1 MRLEGLGFERTA
13 EHAGRVRAGRVD
25 FRWVTAC
32 FTLVTV
38 LGSAF
43 PADAGSGRRRNTPE
57 PVGFQLFESPH
68 VNPIAL
74 SANGSQ
80 LYVALTTARRV
91 VVLSTAT
98 LGTLASIDVGVDPVA
113 IAVRPGHDEV
123 WVSNHVSDTVSVIDV
138 GAGSPTRFRVIDV
151 VQSFDAQGVTSFDE
165 PAGIAFSAD
174 GSQAFVALSSR
185 DEIAVIDADSRAVT
199 GRIPVRAQD
208 PRAIAVR
215 NGLLYVAAFESG
227 NRSELSA
234 CPLGG
239 TPPQCTLGA
248 SALVSFA
255 TNPNLPGEIK
265 NIVEDP
271 LVPDRDLFVY
281 DVATHAEVGV
291 ASGVGTLLYGLAVS
305 GSGRAFLAQ
314 TDARNAVNGLDGQN
328 LIDLD
333 NRMFSNQVAA
343 VSCSAGGCAAPQI
356 ADLEPPG
363 PTPATAMATPYG
375 IALSADDATL
385 VVTLAGSSRVATLD
399 AASLAVLDVLDLGAG
414 ASFGQQIP
422 RGVALRS
429 GASGAAQTAYV
440 LNAFENTVS
449 VIDASNRVAL
459 AETAKVPLAGDP
471 TPDAVRRGRIVFHS
485 GFASTSGTFSCGSCH
500 PDANVDQLLW
510 RIGGACSF
518 GACNGHDQ
526 PRTTMPI
533 RGLKD
538 TLPLHWDGA
547 LGDPF
552 GGPNGAVGGGVN
564 LPPSCAVGGPD
575 GDLDCFLDLV
585 LSSLSGVMCDQTGP
599 CPPGGNVTTAQQRS
613 DLATFLGSVSYPPAR
628 SRRIDDTLSTPAN
641 PVAVPNGDGSPSA
654 LGASAL
660 KGFQDFF
667 TNQGGF
673 GPNTCADSDAG
684 CHALPLGTATNSAV
698 VGQFDAPTM
707 RGMTDRFVQFS
718 AGITAPQ
725 EVLSAANAGQLGGSP
740 LETPIRWD
748 PARGFREITTFGV
761 AFGVFEPVYNV
772 RPLDIFQ
779 MFEEASTGFS
789 GAQARQVALN
799 TRALGPALRDTT
811 ETLLAA
817 LELADF
823 RGLVNLQV
831 SALYDPVGTGS
842 FAPVLLSFKGGIY
855 SASGFAL
862 TPEALL
868 TAGEEGRLIG
878 TATAQLR
885 SGFVATGGPQPL
897 LAPLGT
903 GSNGVTGDPPLP
915 VVAAGNANNPP
926 PMTLQGRR
934 ISVLAVA
941 LVDGQ
946 PVSAGISCNEGI
958 FDTFCVEGSVTID
971 LGVGIG
977 LTRGLHL
984 LQVQN
989 PAGPLSNELPFCV
1002 GNAGDCN

>member
-1 MRLEGLGFERTA
+1 MQTMTSSHSCGPHRRGRL
-13 EHAGRVRAGRVD
+13 
-25 FRWVTAC
+25 
-32 FTLVTV
+32 TV
-38 LGSAF
+38 LLPLLASLLLAVT
-43 PADAGSGRRRNTPE
+43 ADAGSSRRRNTPE
-57 PVGFQLFESPH
+57 AVGFQLFESPH

-74 SANGSQ
+74 SADGTQ

-91 VVLSTAT
+91 VVLSTAP
-98 LGTLASIDVGVDPVA
+98 LATLASIDVGVDPVA
-113 IAVRPGHDEV
+113 VAVRPGSSEV

-138 GAGSPTRFRVIDV
+138 GAGSPTRFRVIDTI
-151 VQSFDAQGVTSFDE
+151 QAFDSQGVTTFDE
-165 PAGIAFSAD
+165 PAGIAFSAGGD
-174 GSQAFVALSSR
+174 QAFVALSSR
-185 DEIAVIDADSRAVT
+185 DEIAVVDAGSRAVT
-199 GRIPVRAQD
+199 SRIPVRAQD

-239 TPPQCTLGA
+239 SPPQCTLGGT
-248 SALVSFA
+248 ALAAFA
-255 TNPNLPGEIK
+255 TSPNLPGQVK
-265 NIVEDP
+265 NIVADP

-281 DVATHAEVGV
+281 DVASQAEVGV
-291 ASGVGTLLYGLAVS
+291 ASGVGTLLYGIAVS
-305 GSGRAFLAQ
+305 GAGRAFLAQ
-314 TDARNAVNGLDGQN
+314 TDARNTVNGLDGQN

-356 ADLEPPG
+356 ADLEPPV

-399 AASLAVLDVLDLGAG
+399 AGSLAVLDALDLGTG

-429 GASGAAQTAYV
+429 GPSGAAQTAYV
-440 LNAFENTVS
+440 LNAFENSVS
-449 VIDASNRVAL
+449 VVDASNPRAL
-459 AETAKVPLAGDP
+459 VETAKVPLSGDP
-471 TPDAVRRGRIVFHS
+471 TPEAVRRGRIVFHS

-518 GACNGHDQ
+518 GACNGDDE

-533 RGLKD
+533 RGIKD
-538 TLPLHWDGA
+538 TLPLHWDGT

-552 GGPNGAVGGGVN
+552 GGTNGAVGGGVN
-564 LPPSCAVGGPD
+564 LPPSCDLGGPD

-585 LSSLSGVMCDQTGP
+585 LGSLSGVMCDQNGP

-613 DLATFLGSVSYPPAR
+613 DLATYLGSVSYPPAR

-673 GPNTCADSDAG
+673 GPSTCADSDAG
-684 CHALPLGTATNSAV
+684 CHALPLGADTNSAI
-698 VGQFDAPTM
+698 VGNFDAPTM

-725 EVLSAANAGQLGGSP
+725 EMLSAANAGLLGGSP
-740 LETPIRWD
+740 LEPPIRWD
-748 PARGFREITTFGV
+748 PERGFREITTFGA

-772 RPLDIFQ
+772 RPFDIFQ

-799 TRALGPALRDTT
+799 TRSTGPAERAET

-817 LELADF
+817 LELADS

-831 SALYDPVGTGS
+831 SALYDPTGGGV
-842 FAPVLLSFKGGIY
+842 FAPLLLSFNAGLY
-855 SASGFAL
+855 SASGVAL
-862 TPEALL
+862 SPVDLL
-868 TAGEEGRLIG
+868 VASEQGRLIG

-885 SGFVATGGPQPL
+885 SGWAAAGGPQPL

-915 VVAAGNANNPP
+915 VVAAGSANNPP
-926 PMTLQGRR
+926 AMTLRGTK
-934 ISVLAVA
+934 ISAVAIA

-946 PVSAGISCNEGI
+946 PVTAGISCNAGI
-958 FDTFCVEGSVTID
+958 FGAFCIDGSVTVD
-971 LGVGIG
+971 LGAGIG

-1002 GNAGDCN
+1002 GNASDCN